1 MKGGFEGNPLSSRKE
16 SYFLSNEKKKDY
28 IARKLRFYLLCN
40 FFILFLTHVSNNND
54 KQW

>member
-1 MKGGFEGNPLSSRKE
+1 MKGGFEENPPSSRKE

-40 FFILFLTHVSNNND
+40 FFILLLTHMSNYND
-54 KQW
+54 KR